1 MPGCSE
7 ISAMSDEDL
16 YFEIPEEQ
24 PSTSPVREEKTP
36 PPAAPPESPRP
47 LPRPAP
53 PSRPLTVHP
62 QRRNWRLT
70 LALAGIGLILLVAIL
85 AILTF
90 SVAIAPSSGTTSY
103 PYTVT
108 YDVVFPHGEQVQI
121 GNISIVAIPYPDR
134 VSLSVDK
141 VPYEIHLNETRQI
154 TAKHGTVTLLGVALL
169 SFDFTLDA
177 EYRGMTGSDAT
188 FRLAIRTSDQI
199 PKFMIDRL
207 LPGDVQARPA

>member
-1 MPGCSE
+1 MPGCFE
-7 ISAMSDEDL
+7 ITAMSEEDL
-16 YFEIPEEQ
+16 FFEIPGEQ
-24 PSTSPVREEKTP
+24 PPAPPIPEEKTP
-36 PPAAPPESPRP
+36 PPTAPATVTHPTPRP
-47 LPRPAP
+47 PP
-53 PSRPLTVHP
+53 PSTPPTAHP
-62 QRRNWRLT
+62 RRRNWRLT
-70 LALAGIGLILLVAIL
+70 LALTGIGLVLLIAIL
-85 AILTF
+85 AVLTF
-90 SVAIAPSSGTTSY
+90 SVVIAPSSGATSY

-141 VPYEIHLNETRQI
+141 VPYEIRLNETRQI

-188 FRLAIRTSDQI
+188 FRLAVRTSDQI

-207 LPGDVQARPA
+207 LPADVQARPA

>member
-108 YDVVFPHGEQVQI
+108 YDVIFPHGEQVQI

-141 VPYEIHLNETRQI
+141 VPYDIPLGETREI
-154 TAKHGTVTLLGVALL
+154 SARHATVTLLGLPLL
-169 SFDFTLDA
+169 AFDFTL
-177 EYRGMTGSDAT
+177 EVTYRGKTGDDAD
-188 FRLAIRTSDQI
+188 FALAVRTSDQI

-207 LPGDVQARPA
+207 LPSEVQARPA

>member
-1 MPGCSE
+1 
-7 ISAMSDEDL
+7 
-16 YFEIPEEQ
+16 
-24 PSTSPVREEKTP
+24 
-36 PPAAPPESPRP
+36 
-47 LPRPAP
+47 
-53 PSRPLTVHP
+53 VHP
-62 QRRNWRLT
+62 RRRNWRLI
-70 LALAGIGLILLVAIL
+70 LALSAIGLVLLVAIL
-85 AILTF
+85 AVLTF
-90 SVAIAPSSGTTSY
+90 SVAIVPSSGATTY

-141 VPYEIHLNETRQI
+141 VPYEIRLNETRQI
-154 TAKHGTVTLLGVALL
+154 TAKHGTVTMLGIALL

-177 EYRGMTGSDAT
+177 EYRGMSGNDAT
-188 FRLAIRTSDQI
+188 FRLAVRTSDQL